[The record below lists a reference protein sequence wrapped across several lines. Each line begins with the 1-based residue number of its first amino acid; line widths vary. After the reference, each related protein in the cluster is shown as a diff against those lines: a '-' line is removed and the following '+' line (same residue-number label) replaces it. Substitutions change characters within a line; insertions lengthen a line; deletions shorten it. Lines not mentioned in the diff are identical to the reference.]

1 MSQNKSITEPPVA
14 EAGPGLR
21 DVRGH
26 PGHDVIGAITG
37 GLVLDG
43 TGADPVAA
51 TVLIDDGRITALLPA
66 GAELLAH
73 LDVIDARGNIVAPG
87 FIDLHSHAD
96 FSMEA
101 GPGAVTQLYQGVTTL
116 VTGNCGWSPF
126 PITDLDQLR
135 AGTAFLAPEI
145 SWSWQDGAG
154 FADALDSVGLAI
166 NIALQVGHSALRL
179 AVLGGAE
186 RAPSEAELE
195 RMKALLRDAADEGAV
210 GLSTGL
216 IYAPGTFAEPSEVA
230 ALVATAAECGLLYST
245 HIRNEG
251 VRLLEAIDEAI
262 EAARAGGA
270 RLQVSHLKAMGLAN
284 HGKVH
289 AALERMDQ
297 ARAEGLDVACDV
309 YPYTAS
315 STTLTARLP
324 TWTMEGGTGGL
335 LARLGHTTERSKVL
349 DAVRQQAIL
358 DPENVVVA
366 SLPPGR
372 YEECRGLSLAEI
384 GRRDGVDGAEAALRV
399 LENHQAAVSVVNH
412 GMSEDDLVAV
422 LRHPWTSVASDG
434 WILRATGE
442 GHPHP
447 RSFGTFPRVLGR
459 YARDEAV
466 LTLPEAVRRMTSL
479 PASRLGMDDRGVVKP
494 GAVADLV
501 VLDPE
506 RVADRSTYDEPW
518 QLSVGIE
525 HVLVAG
531 KPVLRD
537 GVPTS
542 NRPGRVLRKT

>member
-1 MSQNKSITEPPVA
+1 M
-14 EAGPGLR
+14 
-21 DVRGH
+21 
-26 PGHDVIGAITG
+26 IGAITG

-43 TGADPVAA
+43 TGAEAVAA
-51 TVLIDDGRITALLPA
+51 TVLVDDGRITGLLPA
-66 GAELLAH
+66 GAELPPGRE
-73 LDVIDARGNIVAPG
+73 VIDAGGNIVAPG

-101 GPGAVTQLYQGVTTL
+101 GPEAVTQLYQGVTTL

-126 PITDLDQLR
+126 PITDLDQMR
-135 AGTAFLAPEI
+135 AGTAFLAPEN
-145 SWSWQDGAG
+145 SWSSQDSGG
-154 FADALDSVGLAI
+154 FADVLDGAGLAI

-195 RMKALLRDAADEGAV
+195 QMKALLRDAAEQGAV
-210 GLSTGL
+210 GFSTGL

-230 ALVATAAECGLLYST
+230 ALVATAAEYGLLYST

-251 VRLLEAIDEAI
+251 VRLLEALDEAI

-270 RLQVSHLKAMGLAN
+270 MLQVSHLKAMGPAN

-289 AALERMDQ
+289 AALERMDE
-297 ARAEGLDVACDV
+297 ARADGVDVACDV

-324 TWTMEGGTGGL
+324 TWTMEGGNAGL
-335 LARLGHTTERSKVL
+335 LARLADATERTKVL
-349 DAVRQQAIL
+349 DAVREQAIL
-358 DPENVVVA
+358 DPDNVVIA

-372 YEECRGLSLAEI
+372 YVDCRGLNLAEI

-412 GMSEDDLVAV
+412 GMSEDDVVAV

-479 PASRLGMDDRGVVKP
+479 PASRLGLDDRGVVKP

-531 KPVLRD
+531 EPVLRD
-537 GVPTS
+537 GVPTA
-542 NRPGRVLRKT
+542 NRPGRVLRKG